1 MREILS
7 AEMSRTHQMAKRL
20 VKELQSM
27 GKQFE
32 TRTVKDSAPF
42 PRFFDWLRNEFEEGE
57 FLRLVTSRLFSEC
70 LGQRRGRFSRELS
83 TSTTTTTRA
92 HNGKVR

>member
-1 MREILS
+1 MREIFS

-42 PRFFDWLRNEFEEGE
+42 PRFFDWLGNEIEEDE
-57 FLRLVTSRLFSEC
+57 FLRLTYSFPSVLAKEGAALVGNFLHQHQKQQQGPTMER
-70 LGQRRGRFSRELS
+70 
-83 TSTTTTTRA
+83 
-92 HNGKVR
+92 